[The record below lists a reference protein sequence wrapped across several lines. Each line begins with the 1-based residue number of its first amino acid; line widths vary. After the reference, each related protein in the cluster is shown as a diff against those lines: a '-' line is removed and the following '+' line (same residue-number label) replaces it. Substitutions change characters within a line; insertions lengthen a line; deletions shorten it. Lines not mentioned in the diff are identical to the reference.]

1 MSGAALSLPVSR
13 LGGAKEKIMRIFE
26 ILILVTLLP
35 TLVGFFFPTN
45 RRPRWLAFLPGVAL
59 LFIIFHLIVEGYRS
73 QMIPAYALTAILL
86 LPTIRTI
93 IRRAPQSEPASEA
106 PSRRRKAVAVLG
118 VLFFVTLMPIT
129 VKYLYGYEYEYLCL
143 WAQ

>member
-13 LGGAKEKIMRIFE
+13 LEGAKEKIMRIFE

-45 RRPRWLAFLPGVAL
+45 RRPRWLAFLPSVAL
-59 LFIIFHLIVEGYRS
+59 LFFIFHLIVEGYRS

-93 IRRAPQSEPASEA
+93 IRRAPQP
-106 PSRRRKAVAVLG
+106 
-118 VLFFVTLMPIT
+118 
-129 VKYLYGYEYEYLCL
+129 VKHLRADGKL
-143 WAQ
+143 